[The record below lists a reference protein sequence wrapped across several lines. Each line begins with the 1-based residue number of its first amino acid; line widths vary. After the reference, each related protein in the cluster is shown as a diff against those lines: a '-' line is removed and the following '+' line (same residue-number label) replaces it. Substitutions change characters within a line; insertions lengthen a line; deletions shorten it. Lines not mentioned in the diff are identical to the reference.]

1 MYFCKPLVKR
11 CVKQSLC
18 NSLCT
23 KELMCKVK
31 KSNKIDTRTKN
42 RALAEYQKT
51 GNLSA
56 VTKKYNVSR
65 PTFYSW
71 LKELSEFKPST
82 PETTNAVVTAIQATS
97 KAAVRSIEQAA
108 ATRQEF
114 LQQHY
119 EQVGQLFSALV
130 CKMTATINDE
140 KSHPTLRD
148 QAAAFTALTNFIK
161 EFTPTEEQGNV
172 SINLLQQTVNKS

>member
-1 MYFCKPLVKR
+1 
-11 CVKQSLC
+11 
-18 NSLCT
+18 
-23 KELMCKVK
+23 MCKVK
-31 KSNKIDTRTKN
+31 KSNKIDARTKN

-56 VTKKYNVSR
+56 VTKKYNISR

-71 LKELSEFKPST
+71 LKELSEFRPST

-119 EQVGQLFSALV
+119 AQVGELFSALIN
-130 CKMTATINDE
+130 KMTATINDE
-140 KSHPTLRD
+140 NSHPTLRD
-148 QAAAFTALTNFIK
+148 QAAALTALTNFIK
-161 EFTPTEEQGNV
+161 EFTPTEEHGNV
-172 SINLLQQTVNKS
+172 SINLLQQTVNKNN

>member
-1 MYFCKPLVKR
+1 MYFCKTIVKD
-11 CVKQSLC
+11 CVRAISCNILC
-18 NSLCT
+18 SN
-23 KELMCKVK
+23 ELKCKVK

-56 VTKKYNVSR
+56 VTKKYNISR

-71 LKELSEFKPST
+71 LKELSEFRPST
-82 PETTNAVVTAIQATS
+82 PETTNAVVSAIQATS

-119 EQVGQLFSALV
+119 AQVSELFSALV
-130 CKMTATINDE
+130 CKMTATIND
-140 KSHPTLRD
+140 KNSHPSLRD
-148 QAAAFTALTNFIK
+148 QAAALTALTNFVK
-161 EFTPTEEQGNV
+161 EFTPAEEQGNI
-172 SINLLQQTVNKS
+172 SINLLQQTVNK